1 MRPCAHSHMLTFP
14 HTCQHR
20 FINSHPMCTH
30 TFGICIHSHARAFAH
45 TRLRDLSLSPLLT
58 NVWFPHGPHMC
69 TCTLTSIHTHTSS
82 CTRTCLD
89 GYTPSPSLSPACAC
103 GCPPPH
109 HTSLPLFPRSHHT
122 RTPARGHM
130 LTLPTRPPLA
140 LRAPDLLVSL
150 CCSPPGSWTTAAA
163 SPVTSNWRVPAL

>member
-103 GCPPPH
+103 GCPPP
-109 HTSLPLFPRSHHT
+109 TIPACPCSHVHIT
-122 RTPARGHM
+122 HAH
-130 LTLPTRPPLA
+130 RP
-140 LRAPDLLVSL
+140 VGT
-150 CCSPPGSWTTAAA
+150 CSPCQHAPLSPSGPLTCWFLCVAVLPGAGRQQQ
-163 SPVTSNWRVPAL
+163 RVQ